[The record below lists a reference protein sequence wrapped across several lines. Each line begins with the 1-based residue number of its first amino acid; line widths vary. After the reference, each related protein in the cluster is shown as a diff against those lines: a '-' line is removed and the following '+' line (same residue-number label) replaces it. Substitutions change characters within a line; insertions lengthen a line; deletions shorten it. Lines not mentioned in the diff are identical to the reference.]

1 MRKPDWSGMRSQDQ
15 LTRISLLLGIFK
27 GLRLVFSP
35 PLADEWIKLPNRN
48 SVLGG
53 QRPLDKMIEGGIPAM
68 LEVRRLIDGL
78 RGGL

>member
-15 LTRISLLLGIFK
+15 LTRISLLLDIFK

-35 PLADEWIKLPNRN
+35 LLADEWIKLPNRN